1 MSARLVRPR
10 PVAVEYFALSRMASM
25 KSADARMLK
34 RAQSESAVIRLARF
48 CGRRVGE
55 EERRERTREC
65 ARVGAAERA

>member
-1 MSARLVRPR
+1 
-10 PVAVEYFALSRMASM
+10 M
-25 KSADARMLK
+25 KSADARMLT